1 MHALL
6 RSKLTWTV
14 VALLLL
20 VGLYAVL
27 GFQAAPR
34 LVRSQATE
42 YVRDTY
48 GRELSLGEVRIH
60 PFKLQAEI
68 RDLSLPDADGK
79 PMVAFRRLFVDCQLL
94 ASVWERAFVFREV
107 SLDGPRVRTVIRPDG
122 SLNLADL
129 APPPGED
136 EEEDGAPPA
145 LWIQSFALTGGAI
158 DLFNQLRRHPIER
171 HFTPVN
177 FTLRDFRTTAEGGR
191 FGLTARSRQDEE
203 FEWKGRFALAPRITS
218 EGEFAIR
225 QLRAPGVAEFVGDA
239 LPFLVPAGSI
249 DLGGTYAL
257 DVGERLALDVK
268 LPTVTATGVALR
280 ARGEDEDW
288 IAIPSIVV
296 TNTTAAVPALA
307 FKVDDVTIEGLD
319 ARVWRNADGS
329 ISVTRLFDA
338 GEAAKAG
345 NEATGPAADEPKPDA
360 GATEPPTTAEP
371 AAAAEA
377 AGEPTLEIG
386 SLQLRNAQVDFQDRS
401 VRPAA
406 RFAVTPLQ
414 LTTRGLSLDLAR
426 PLPVDLDATINGRA
440 HLAVAGEVVP
450 GTAALDADV
459 DLEGL
464 AVKDL
469 EPYAAGRTDLSIE
482 RGRIDAQGRI
492 SMAPPDSGKP
502 ELAFAG
508 NVVVAG
514 FRSKDNALE
523 QDFLNFDRVE
533 VSKIAFSLAPD
544 ALRID
549 RVRVVRPFARVIVS
563 SDQVVNVAAVFD
575 PEGTAKALAERKAEA
590 ATKSQEA
597 SRRKTRAEVQAEKRA
612 AAAAARARA
621 DAPPPPEPE
630 LRETGMPIRIREV
643 AVVGGTM
650 DFSDYSVQPNFAA
663 AIQGLQGKV
672 TGLSSD
678 PKSHAKVDLTGNVGE
693 FSPVRIEGTTQPFA
707 FDRYTDIGL
716 KFENISLPVFNPYSG
731 KFAGYNIAKGKL
743 TTDLHYTINSRQLE
757 AQHKIRIDQLEW
769 GEATAA
775 RGEAT
780 LPVKFATSLLKDA
793 DGVITLDVPVS
804 GTLDDPTFRIG
815 PIVWQIIKNV
825 LSKAVTAPFR
835 ALGALFKG
843 AEDAQFVEFAAGD
856 ATLDPAVAEKLG
868 ALGRS
873 LASKTD
879 LRLDI
884 PIGVDAKADTEALAQ
899 ARYAQ
904 ALAQATNAVVGGR
917 KRGDDQ
923 AAGGPAFDTLEPDR
937 KLDVLRR
944 LYHDLAGA
952 DPELPEPP
960 APPEGLSRKERRA
973 LELQASLDWLE
984 AECRKRAQ
992 PLPGELEQLGKQR
1005 GSAIEAAVLQDTGMA
1020 PERVFL
1026 TSDGKVTAEG
1036 SRVRF
1041 ELEIK

>member
-27 GFQAAPR
+27 GFQVAPR

-48 GRELSLGEVRIH
+48 GRELTLGDIRIH

-79 PMVAFRRLFVDCQLL
+79 PMVAFRRLFVDYQLL

-136 EEEDGAPPA
+136 EEKDGAPPA

-158 DLFNQLRRHPIER
+158 DLFNQLQQQPIER
-171 HFTPVN
+171 HFAPVT

-191 FGLTARSRQDEE
+191 FGLIARSRQDEE

-225 QLRAPGVAEFVGDA
+225 QLRVPGVAEFAGDA

-268 LPTVTATGVALR
+268 LPTISATGLALR

-288 IAIPSIVV
+288 ITIPSIVV
-296 TNTTAAVPALA
+296 TNAALAVPALA
-307 FKVDDVTIEGLD
+307 FKVDVVTVEGLD

-329 ISVTRLFDA
+329 INVKRLFDA
-338 GEAAKAG
+338 GETVKAG
-345 NEATGPAADEPKPDA
+345 QATEPAAVEPKPDTA
-360 GATEPPTTAEP
+360 AAEPPTTTPSPTDATG
-371 AAAAEA
+371 
-377 AGEPTLEIG
+377 GEPSLEVG
-386 SLQLRNAQVDFQDRS
+386 SLQLRNARLDFQDRS

-406 RFAVTPLQ
+406 RLAVAPLQ
-414 LTTRGLSLDLAR
+414 LTTRGLSLDLAH
-426 PLPVDLDATINGRA
+426 PLPVELDATINGRA
-440 HLAVAGEVVP
+440 RLAVAGEVVP

-459 DLEGL
+459 ELEGL

-469 EPYAAGRTDLSIE
+469 EPYVAGRTDLSIE
-482 RGRIDAQGRI
+482 RGRIDAKGRF

-502 ELAFAG
+502 ELAFDG

-523 QDFLNFDRVE
+523 QDFLNFDRLE
-533 VSKIAFSLAPD
+533 VSRIAFSLAPD
-544 ALRID
+544 ALRIG

-590 ATKSQEA
+590 AAKAQEA
-597 SRRKTRAEVQAEKRA
+597 SRKKTRAEVQAEERA
-612 AAAAARARA
+612 AAAEARARA
-621 DAPPPPEPE
+621 DAPPPPQPE

-663 AIQGLQGKV
+663 AIQGLEGKV
-672 TGLSSD
+672 EGLSSD
-678 PKSHAKVDLTGNVGE
+678 PRSRAKVDLTGNVGE

-716 KFENISLPVFNPYSG
+716 RFENISLPVFNPYSG

-804 GTLDDPTFRIG
+804 GSLDDPTFRIG

-856 ATLDPAVAEKLG
+856 ATLDPAMAEKLA

-884 PIGVDAKADTEALAQ
+884 PIGFDARADTEALAQ

-904 ALAQATNAVVGGR
+904 ALAQATSAVVGDR
-917 KRGDDQ
+917 KRGRDE
-923 AAGGPAFDTLEPDR
+923 APSGAAFDTLEPER

-944 LYHDLAGA
+944 LYRDLAGA
-952 DPELPEPP
+952 GPELPEPP
-960 APPEGLSRKERRA
+960 EPPEGLSRKERRA
-973 LELQASLDWLE
+973 LEVQASLDWLE
-984 AECRKRAQ
+984 AECRKRVQ
-992 PLPGELEQLGKQR
+992 PLPDELEQLGKQR
-1005 GSAIEAAVLQDTGMA
+1005 GAAIEAAVLQDTGMS
-1020 PERVFL
+1020 PERVFV

>member
-1 MHALL
+1 MHAVL
-6 RSKLTWTV
+6 RSKLTWSVAAV
-14 VALLLL
+14 VLL
-20 VGLYAVL
+20 VGLYALL
-27 GFQAAPR
+27 GFKAAPR
-34 LVRSQATE
+34 LVRSQATD
-42 YVRDTY
+42 YVRETY
-48 GRELSLGEVRIH
+48 GRELTLGEVRVH

-79 PMVAFRRLFVDCQLL
+79 PMIAFQRLFVDYQLL

-107 SLDGPRVRTVIRPDG
+107 ALDGPRVRTVIRPDG

-129 APPPGED
+129 APPPDED
-136 EEEDGAPPA
+136 EEDAGAPPA

-158 DLFNQLRRHPIER
+158 DLFNQLGAHPIER
-171 HFTPVN
+171 HFAPVN

-191 FGLTARSRQDEE
+191 FGLAARSQQDEE

-218 EGEFAIR
+218 EGEFVIR
-225 QLRAPGVAEFVGDA
+225 KLRAPGIAEFVGDA
-239 LPFLVPAGSI
+239 LPFLVPTGSI

-257 DVGERLALDVK
+257 DVGDRLALDVK
-268 LPTVTATGVALR
+268 LPTITATGVALR

-288 IAIPSIVV
+288 IAIPSIVA
-296 TNTTAAVPALA
+296 TNTALAVPALA

-319 ARVWRNADGS
+319 AKVWRDADGS
-329 ISVTRLFDA
+329 INVMRLFESNPA
-338 GEAAKAG
+338 P
-345 NEATGPAADEPKPDA
+345 EATTDA
-360 GATEPPTTAEP
+360 AEP
-371 AAAAEA
+371 AAAAAEPAAVEPEA
-377 AGEPTLEIG
+377 PAPAEPTPREATGGEPTLEIG
-386 SLQLRNAQVDFQDRS
+386 NLQVRQAKVDFEDRS
-401 VRPAA
+401 VRPTA

-414 LTTRGLSLDLAR
+414 LTTRGVSLDLAR
-426 PLPVDLDATINGRA
+426 PLPIELDATIDGGA
-440 HLAVAGEVVP
+440 HLAATGEVVP
-450 GTAALDADV
+450 GTAALDTDV
-459 DLEGL
+459 KLAGL

-469 EPYAAGRTDLSIE
+469 EPYAAGSTDLSIE
-482 RGRIDAQGRI
+482 RGRIDATGKFSI
-492 SMAPPDSGKP
+492 APPDSGKP

-533 VSKIAFSLAPD
+533 VSKLAFSLAPD

-563 SDQVVNVAAVFD
+563 SDQVINVAAVFD
-575 PEGTAKALAERKAEA
+575 PEGTAAALAQRKAEA
-590 ATKSQEA
+590 AAKSEEA
-597 SRRKTRAEVQAEKRA
+597 SRKKTRAEVRA
-612 AAAAARARA
+612 AAEAAKARAN
-621 DAPPPPEPE
+621 APPPPEPE

-643 AVVGGTM
+643 AVVGGEM

-663 AIQGLQGKV
+663 AIQSLEGRI

-678 PKSHAKVDLTGNVGE
+678 PRSRAKVDLKGNVGE

-743 TTDLHYTINSRQLE
+743 TTDLHYTINARQLE

-780 LPVKFATSLLKDA
+780 LPVKLATSLLKDA

-843 AEDAQFVEFAAGD
+843 AEDAQFVEFAAGG
-856 ATLDPAVAEKLG
+856 ATLDPAAAEKLG
-868 ALGRS
+868 VLGRS
-873 LASKTD
+873 LAGKTD
-879 LRLDI
+879 LRLNI

-899 ARYAQ
+899 ARYAN
-904 ALAQATNAVVGGR
+904 ALAQATNAVVRGR
-917 KRGDDQ
+917 RRSDDE
-923 AAGGPAFDTLEPDR
+923 ATGGPAFDTLEPDR
-937 KLDVLRR
+937 QLDVLRR
-944 LYHDLAGA
+944 LYRDLTGA
-952 DPELPEPP
+952 EPELPKPTP
-960 APPEGLSRKERRA
+960 PPEGLSRKERKA
-973 LELQASLDWLE
+973 QELQASIDWLE
-984 AECRKRAQ
+984 AECRKRTQ

-1005 GSAIEAAVLQDTGMA
+1005 AAAIEAAVLQDTGMA
-1020 PERVFL
+1020 PERVFV

-1036 SRVRF
+1036 PRVRF
-1041 ELEIK
+1041 ELEIA